1 MKRQL
6 LLLLLAAGL
15 LTAVDAPA
23 QGFLKK
29 LKEKVNEVADKA
41 VDKKVNEKVGAEQ
54 GSTPANTSNDAAS
67 RAGKPQN
74 KTGAGL
80 QNSTPPDVAAQI
92 VDAEK
97 SHASGNYSDAR
108 YSIQQALLG
117 VELQIGK
124 QLLKSMPVTAGGL
137 AADTA
142 SDRVVSTRWGWANLT
157 IQRVY
162 GKEDKQM
169 TVVVGNNPLY
179 SGAMDMYFNAG
190 MYAQT
195 NEQDK
200 NQKQVKV
207 QGNKAVIKFDK
218 DEGYTL
224 LVQLG
229 QSGMM
234 TWSAV
239 NFASEQEVMSAVNA
253 FDIERV
259 KKILGEK

>member
-1 MKRQL
+1 
-6 LLLLLAAGL
+6 
-15 LTAVDAPA
+15 
-23 QGFLKK
+23 
-29 LKEKVNEVADKA
+29 
-41 VDKKVNEKVGAEQ
+41 
-54 GSTPANTSNDAAS
+54 
-67 RAGKPQN
+67 
-74 KTGAGL
+74 
-80 QNSTPPDVAAQI
+80 
-92 VDAEK
+92 
-97 SHASGNYSDAR
+97 
-108 YSIQQALLG
+108 
-117 VELQIGK
+117 
-124 QLLKSMPVTAGGL
+124 
-137 AADTA
+137 
-142 SDRVVSTRWGWANLT
+142 
-157 IQRVY
+157 
-162 GKEDKQM
+162 
-169 TVVVGNNPLY
+169 
-179 SGAMDMYFNAG
+179 